1 MASWRVVMRR
11 LGAAAMGACSE
22 CCPQVRTLTDV
33 PRALWPIMSFY
44 SELETEAQHGG
55 STEAAEWLETLRWY
69 VDASAAN
76 YRSLNRFLRHGG
88 TSGTSSSLAF
98 RAAQLDALATVAP
111 RLAEPLT
118 LWRGLAVCPMCN
130 I

>member
-1 MASWRVVMRR
+1 
-11 LGAAAMGACSE
+11 
-22 CCPQVRTLTDV
+22 
-33 PRALWPIMSFY
+33 
-44 SELETEAQHGG
+44 
-55 STEAAEWLETLRWY
+55 

-88 TSGTSSSLAF
+88 TSPSLAF

-118 LWRGLAVCPMCN
+118 LWRGFSSSLDAMGDLPSGN
-130 I
+130 GITG

>member
-1 MASWRVVMRR
+1 
-11 LGAAAMGACSE
+11 
-22 CCPQVRTLTDV
+22 
-33 PRALWPIMSFY
+33 
-44 SELETEAQHGG
+44 
-55 STEAAEWLETLRWY
+55 

-118 LWRGLAVCPMCN
+118 LWRGFSSSLDAMGDLPSGN
-130 I
+130 GITG